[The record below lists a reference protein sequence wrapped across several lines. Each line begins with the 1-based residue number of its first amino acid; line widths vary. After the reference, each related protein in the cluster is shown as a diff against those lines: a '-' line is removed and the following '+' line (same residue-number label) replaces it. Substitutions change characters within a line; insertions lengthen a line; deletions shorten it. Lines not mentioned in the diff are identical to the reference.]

1 MSRPR
6 VLLLGGAGFIGFGIA
21 SFLAGQR
28 NCDLTIADQFSPGQK
43 DSDFNALSE
52 RHSVTLIEGDFTD
65 PALFDCL
72 ETDYDHVYML
82 AAVVGV
88 NRCLEHPEEVIRIN
102 TALTANTLA
111 WLRRSRVGRVLF
123 ASSSECYAGTTTAF
137 NYPVP
142 TAEDVPLCVDDIRH
156 PRATYAVTKMLGES
170 AFLSAASRSGFEATV
185 VRYQNVFGPRMGFR
199 HVIPH
204 LVERFLA
211 KSESPFQIYGAYQTR
226 AFCYISDSAEGS
238 VLAME
243 SPRAAGE
250 IYHIGATDEISIET
264 LVHAVGDIMG
274 YRGRYVQAPSYPGSV
289 ARRCPDISKA
299 RSELGYRPRVPWR
312 EGLART
318 VSWYR
323 RFFESGAPIPDGGF
337 APPGQLSYRKAGNIL

>member
-1 MSRPR
+1 MSRSR
-6 VLLLGGAGFIGFGIA
+6 ILLLGGAGFIGFGIA
-21 SFLAGQR
+21 SFLAQQR
-28 NCDLTIADQFSPGQK
+28 DCDLTIADQFSSGQK
-43 DSDFNALSE
+43 DNDFTELVA
-52 RHSVTLIEGDFTD
+52 RHKITLIEGDFTD
-65 PALFDCL
+65 SALFDRL
-72 ETDYDHVYML
+72 ESEYDSVYML

-88 NRCLEHPEEVIRIN
+88 KRCLEHPEEVIRIN

-142 TAEDVPLCVDDIRH
+142 TAEDVPLCVDDIQH
-156 PRATYAVTKMLGES
+156 PRYTYAVTKMLGES
-170 AFLSAASRSGFEATV
+170 AFLSCAAPYGFEATV
-185 VRYQNVFGPRMGFR
+185 VRYQNVFGPRMGFK

-211 KSESPFQIYGAYQTR
+211 DSESPFQIYGADQTR

-238 VLAME
+238 VRAME

-250 IYHIGATDEISIET
+250 VYHIGATEEISIET
-264 LVHAVGDIMG
+264 LVRAVGEILG
-274 YRGRYVQAPSYPGSV
+274 YSGRYEHAPTYPGSV

-299 RSELGYRPRVPWR
+299 RVQLGYQPRVPWR
-312 EGLART
+312 EGLERT
-318 VSWYR
+318 VAWYC

-337 APPGQLSYRKAGNIL
+337 APPRRLSYRMAGSAL